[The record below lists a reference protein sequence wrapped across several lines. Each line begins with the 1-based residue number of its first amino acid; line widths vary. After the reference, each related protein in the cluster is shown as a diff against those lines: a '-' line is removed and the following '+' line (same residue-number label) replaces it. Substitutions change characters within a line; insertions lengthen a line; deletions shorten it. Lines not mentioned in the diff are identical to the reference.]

1 MRRTTALGWTALL
14 TVLAAC
20 GGGDNLL
27 LPGSGEPAHVTLQGD
42 QQNGRV
48 GQPLSQPLIAAVTD
62 ANGRPVDGATV
73 VFVLTDPAPGASIAP
88 DTTTTNADG
97 QATANVVLGT
107 RPGTQTGQVQAL
119 GASGAP
125 TATAGFT
132 LTALP
137 ENANGIVALSGQDQ
151 SGPVNSTL
159 PNPLVVQV
167 ADPFGNPIEGV
178 TVTWTVDGGGA
189 VSAGTTTTGAD
200 GTTSVTRTLGATAG
214 AQHTFAAVDGLVG
227 SPVTFTHTATAGA
240 ASGVTIVAGDD
251 QTGPVLT
258 ELPQDLVV
266 EVRDAGGNAV
276 PSVAVTWVIGVG
288 GGSVTP
294 TTSVTDAGGRA
305 SAAWTLGGSPGPNTV
320 NAVVSGIGVAGF
332 TATATAGAP
341 ARLQIQIQPSG
352 AAVSG
357 VAFSQQPVIQLL
369 DAQGNEARQ
378 GGVAVQV
385 AIASGGGTLSGVTN
399 VQTDANGRAAFSG
412 LALTGSAGTRTLRFS
427 ATGYA
432 SVTSQQISLGAAPT
446 TTTITG
452 DTPDPS
458 AAGDPVTVQFT
469 VASAAGT
476 PTGTVTVQDG
486 GDTCSG
492 ALSGGQGSCSI
503 QLNTVGSRTLT
514 ATYAGAV
521 GFAASSATAPHTVT
535 APPQPVLTIA
545 TQPAATATVGVA
557 LSPQPVIQLQNAG
570 GGDLPT
576 PGVQVSATIATGGGT
591 LSGTTTV
598 STDAQGRATFTDL
611 TINGDPGGRTLV
623 FTAPG
628 YGNVTSTSID
638 VQAAPPSGAQSSVTV
653 DPATIPAG
661 ATSTIT
667 VTVRDATGATLAGRS
682 VTVAATGS
690 DNTISGNPGTTGSD
704 GVATFTISSP
714 TAETKTITAT
724 SEGVA
729 LGAAQTLTVE
739 AAPPPTSGL
748 QGPAR

>member
-14 TVLAAC
+14 TALGAC

-27 LPGSGEPAHVTLQGD
+27 LPGSGEPAHVTVVQGD

-48 GQPLSQPLIAAVTD
+48 GEALPQPLIVDVTD
-62 ANGRPVDGATV
+62 ATGRPVDGATA
-73 VFVLTDPAPGASIAP
+73 VFVLSDPAPGASVAP
-88 DTTTTNADG
+88 DTATTNADG

-107 RPGTQTGQVQAL
+107 RPGSQTGEVQAL
-119 GASGAP
+119 GAGGAA
-125 TATAGFT
+125 TATVGFT

-167 ADPFGNPIEGV
+167 SDPFGNPINGV

-189 VSAGTTTTGAD
+189 VSAGTSTTGAD
-200 GTTSVTRTLGATAG
+200 GTTSVTRTLGGTAG
-214 AQHTFAAVDGLVG
+214 AQHTFATVDGLAG
-227 SPVTFTHTATAGA
+227 SPVTFTHTATSGA
-240 ASGVTIVAGDD
+240 ASGVTIIAGDD
-251 QTGPVLT
+251 QTGPVST

-276 PSVAVTWVIGVG
+276 PSVAVAWVIGVG

-294 TTSVTDAGGRA
+294 TTSVTDASGRA
-305 SAAWTLGGSPGPNTV
+305 SAAWTLGASPGPNTV
-320 NAVVSGIGVAGF
+320 SAVSGIGVAGF
-332 TATATAGAP
+332 SATATAGAP

-357 VAFSQQPVIQLL
+357 VAFGQQPVIQLL

-378 GGVAVQV
+378 GGIAVQV
-385 AIASGGGTLSGVTN
+385 AIASGGGTLSGVTS
-399 VQTDANGRAAFSG
+399 VQTDANGHAAFSG

-432 SVTSQQISLGAAPT
+432 SVTSQQISLDAAPT
-446 TTTITG
+446 TTTITAA
-452 DTPDPS
+452 TPDPS

-492 ALSGGQGSCSI
+492 ILSGGQGSCSI

-514 ATYAGAV
+514 ATYAGAD

-535 APPQPVLTIA
+535 APPQPVLAIA
-545 TQPAATATVGVA
+545 TQPASTATVGVA
-557 LSPQPVIQLQNAG
+557 FSPQPVIQLQNGG

-576 PGVQVSATIATGGGT
+576 PGVQVSVAIATGGGT

-598 STDAQGRATFTDL
+598 STDAQGRATFADL
-611 TINGDPGGRTLV
+611 VINGDPGGRTLV

-638 VQAAPPSGAQSSVTV
+638 VQAAPPSGAQSSVTA

-667 VTVRDATGATLAGRS
+667 VTVRDATGTSLAGRS

-690 DNTISGNPGTTGSD
+690 DNTITGNPGTTGSD
-704 GVATFTISSP
+704 GVATFTISST
-714 TAETKTITAT
+714 TAEAKTITAI

-729 LGAAQTLTVE
+729 LGTPQTLTVE
-739 AAPPPTSGL
+739 AAPPPTSG
-748 QGPAR
+748 PRASAS

>member
-14 TVLAAC
+14 TALGAC

-27 LPGSGEPAHVTLQGD
+27 LPGSGEPAHVTVVQGD

-48 GQPLSQPLIAAVTD
+48 GEALPQPLIVDVTD
-62 ANGRPVDGATV
+62 ATGRPVDGATA
-73 VFVLTDPAPGASIAP
+73 VFVLSDPAPGASVAP
-88 DTTTTNADG
+88 DTATTNADG

-107 RPGTQTGQVQAL
+107 RPGSQTGEVQAL
-119 GASGAP
+119 GAGGAA
-125 TATAGFT
+125 TATVGFT

-167 ADPFGNPIEGV
+167 SDPFGNPINGV

-189 VSAGTTTTGAD
+189 VSAGTSTTGAD
-200 GTTSVTRTLGATAG
+200 GTTSVTRTLGGTAG
-214 AQHTFAAVDGLVG
+214 AQHTFATVDGLAG
-227 SPVTFTHTATAGA
+227 SPVTFTHTATSGA
-240 ASGVTIVAGDD
+240 ASGVTIIAGDD
-251 QTGPVLT
+251 QTGPVST

-276 PSVAVTWVIGVG
+276 PSVAVAWVIGVG

-294 TTSVTDAGGRA
+294 TTSVTDASGRA
-305 SAAWTLGGSPGPNTV
+305 SAAWTLGASPGPNTV
-320 NAVVSGIGVAGF
+320 SAVSGIGVAGF
-332 TATATAGAP
+332 SATATAGAP

-357 VAFSQQPVIQLL
+357 VAFGQQPVIQLL

-378 GGVAVQV
+378 GGIAVQV
-385 AIASGGGTLSGVTN
+385 AIASGGGTLSGVTS
-399 VQTDANGRAAFSG
+399 VQTDANGHAAFSG

-432 SVTSQQISLGAAPT
+432 SVTSQQISLDAAPT
-446 TTTITG
+446 TTTITAA
-452 DTPDPS
+452 TPDPS

-492 ALSGGQGSCSI
+492 ILSGGQGSCSI

-514 ATYAGAV
+514 ATYAGAD
-521 GFAASSATAPHTVT
+521 GFAPSSATAPHTV
-535 APPQPVLTIA
+535 APPPQPILAIA
-545 TQPAATATVGVA
+545 IQPASTATVGVA
-557 LSPQPVIQLQNAG
+557 LSPQPVIQLQDAG
-570 GGDLPT
+570 GGDLAT
-576 PGVQVSATIATGGGT
+576 PGVQVSAAIATGGGT

-611 TINGDPGGRTLV
+611 AINGDPGGRTLV

-628 YGNVTSTSID
+628 YGNVTSTNID
-638 VQAAPPSGAQSSVTV
+638 VQAAPPSSTQSSVTV

-667 VTVRDATGATLAGRS
+667 VTVRDAAGTSLAGRS

-690 DNTISGNPGTTGSD
+690 DNTITGNPGTTGSD

-714 TAETKTITAT
+714 TAEAKTITAI

-729 LGAAQTLTVE
+729 LGTPQTLTVE
-739 AAPPPTSGL
+739 AAPPPTSG
-748 QGPAR
+748 PRASAS